1 MVKNKTKII
10 YKDDIIWYNSYTHVK
25 GNMLDLMFTEEISS
39 IKLTSCQVDPF
50 LSDNKLVTALLNI
63 HRQWIEKKK
72 LSVHKLHSI
81 TKNSFKAAFDESTI
95 DLTLP
100 VKTIL
105 YQLNV
110 ELHKALNTIAPLKWI
125 QVATCQKQP

>member
-1 MVKNKTKII
+1 
-10 YKDDIIWYNSYTHVK
+10 
-25 GNMLDLMFTEEISS
+25 MFTEEISS
-39 IKLTSCQVDPF
+39 IKLTSCQVSPF
-50 LSDNKLVTALLNI
+50 LSDHKLVTALLNI
-63 HRQWIEKKK
+63 HRQPIEKKK
-72 LSVHKLHSI
+72 LSVCKLHSI
-81 TKNSFKAAFDESTI
+81 TKNSFKAAFDKSAI

-110 ELHKALNTIAPLKWI
+110 ELCKALDTIAPLKQI